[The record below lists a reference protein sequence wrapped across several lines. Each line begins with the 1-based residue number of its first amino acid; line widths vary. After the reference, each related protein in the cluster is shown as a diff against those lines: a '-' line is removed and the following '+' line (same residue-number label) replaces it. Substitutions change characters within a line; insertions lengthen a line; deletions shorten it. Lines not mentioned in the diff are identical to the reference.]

1 MLPTLPASPPRR
13 PWHAPRRTRAA
24 WLALACVLLAGGAPA
39 SAHALDLALGDPHAR
54 GGWVVVDARLDE
66 LFEDRVAQSLERGVP
81 ATIVVHAELW
91 RRRGLWFD
99 ALEHTFDASV
109 RVRYGAWDERYV
121 VERRGA
127 AALHFATLDSVAD
140 YLARPWS
147 LPVGRLDALHGAA
160 RHYVAV
166 TVTLKPLSAEDAR
179 EVEGWISGDPSDEG
193 DGVTSLPRG
202 LFDAVRNV
210 SGFGDRRARATG
222 SDFVPDTLAR

>member
-1 MLPTLPASPPRR
+1 MLPALPSRPRVPASRPPRA
-13 PWHAPRRTRAA
+13 PWVA
-24 WLALACVLLAGGAPA
+24 LVCVALACLDPGIAR
-39 SAHALDLALGDPHAR
+39 ALDLALTVPHAR
-54 GGWVVVDARLDE
+54 GGWVVVDARLGE

-81 ATIVVHAELW
+81 ATIQVHAELW

-109 RVRYGAWDERYV
+109 RVRYGTWDERYV

-127 AALHFATLDSVAD
+127 AAMHFATLDSVAD

-147 LPVGRLDALHGAA
+147 LPAGRLAGLHATA
-160 RHYVAV
+160 RHYVMV

-179 EVEGWISGDPSDEG
+179 EVEGWISGDPSAEG
-193 DGVTSLPRG
+193 EGVTSLPRG

-210 SGFGDRRARATG
+210 SGFGDRRARAT
-222 SDFVPDTLAR
+222 SADFVPATLVP

>member
-1 MLPTLPASPPRR
+1 MLPALPARTNVS
-13 PWHAPRRTRAA
+13 APRPPRAA
-24 WLALACVLLAGGAPA
+24 WLASVVLALAVLTPA
-39 SAHALDLALGDPHAR
+39 SARALDLALGEPYAR
-54 GGWVVVDARLDE
+54 AGHVVVDARLSE

-81 ATIVVHAELW
+81 ATIQVHAELW

-99 ALEHTFDASV
+99 ALESEFDATV

-127 AALHFATLDSVAD
+127 TPIRFATLDSVAV

-147 LPVGRLDALHGAA
+147 LPVGRLAALHPSA

-179 EVEGWISGDPSDEG
+179 EVEGWISGDGSADG

-210 SGFGDRRARATG
+210 SGFGDRRARAT
-222 SDFVPDTLAR
+222 SVDFTPSALTR